1 MAAAK
6 ARVMIVDD
14 EKKILTVARKMLAG
28 QNYEVVTTGNV
39 DEALGML
46 EDKGPFS
53 VVISDNRMPS
63 MKGTEF
69 FKKLKAICPETVRIL
84 MTAYYDA
91 QLIEDIVNKGEAFR
105 YLKKPLDFKL
115 VQKTI
120 QAGIE
125 RYEKNLKLKALE
137 GECGKLNQE
146 KAELADASKQLDSKI
161 DSLNKTRKYLV
172 VAILVLVAG
181 FALFEFFKAWQL
193 NRSIRAERTI
203 VNGWELY
210 ENGTALDPKHNL
222 IWMTRDFRNIERRQ
236 PDSWQEAMDWAKKMN
251 RERYGGFADWRIPTP
266 DEYQS
271 SYDPQSKQQ
280 AFDRK
285 KSVPLGYPE
294 AFEPG
299 GGYAYW
305 TQEEVGLDSAKLFFF
320 VGGFSKT
327 EMKNY
332 NNVTMSVRLV
342 RNG

>member
-1 MAAAK
+1 MASAK

-14 EKKILTVARKMLAG
+14 EKKILSVAKKMLAG
-28 QNYEVVTTGNV
+28 ENYEVVTTGNV

-46 EDKGPFS
+46 EEGGPFS
-53 VVISDNRMPS
+53 VVLSDNRMPA

-137 GECGKLNQE
+137 GKCEKITQE
-146 KAELADASKQLDSKI
+146 KAEQVNASKQLESKI
-161 DSLNKTRKYLV
+161 DRLSKTRKYLV
-172 VAILVLVAG
+172 FAILGIVAA
-181 FALFEFFKAWQL
+181 FALFEFYKAWDL
-193 NRSIRAERTI
+193 NQSIRAQRQI

-222 IWMTRDFRNIERRQ
+222 IWMTRDFRNIEMRQ
-236 PDSWQEAMDWAKKMN
+236 PDSWREAMDWAKKMN
-251 RERYGGFADWRIPTP
+251 RQRYGGFADWRVPTP
-266 DEYQS
+266 EEYQS
-271 SYDPQSKQQ
+271 SYDPKGKQV

-285 KSVPLGYPE
+285 KNVPLGYPA
-294 AFEPG
+294 AFNEG

-305 TQEEVGLDSAKLFFF
+305 TNEEVGLDSARLFFF

-327 EMKNY
+327 EMKSY
-332 NNVTMSVRLV
+332 NNVTMSIRLV

>member
-1 MAAAK
+1 MASEK
-6 ARVMIVDD
+6 VKVMIVDD
-14 EKKILTVARKMLAG
+14 EKKILNVAKKMLASE
-28 QNYEVVTTGNV
+28 NYELVTTGNV

-46 EDKGPFS
+46 EDNGPFS
-53 VVISDNRMPS
+53 VVVSDNRMPT

-69 FKKLKAICPETVRIL
+69 FKKMKAMCPETVRIL

-115 VQKTI
+115 VQQTI

-125 RYEKNLKLKALE
+125 RYQKNLKLKSLE

-146 KAELADASKQLDSKI
+146 KAELADASKQLDTKI
-161 DSLNKTRKYLV
+161 DGLHKSRKYLV
-172 VAILVLVAG
+172 AAILVIFVVFG
-181 FALFEFFKAWQL
+181 LFEFYKAWQL
-193 NRSIRAERTI
+193 NQSIRAERQI
-203 VNGWELY
+203 INGWELY

-222 IWMTRDFRNIERRQ
+222 IWMTRDFRNVEMR
-236 PDSWQEAMDWAKKMN
+236 PPNNWKEAMAWARKMN
-251 RERYGGFADWRIPTP
+251 KQRYGGFTDWRIPTP
-266 DEYQS
+266 AEYQS
-271 SYDPQSKQQ
+271 SYDPNGKQQ

-285 KSVPLGYPE
+285 KNVPLGYP
-294 AFEPG
+294 ASFEPG

-305 TQEEVGLDSAKLFFF
+305 TNEEVGLDSARLFFF

-327 EMKNY
+327 ETKSY

-342 RNG
+342 RDG